1 MLQAEHFYFFLCCL
15 ALLPG
20 TIQSE
25 EVINPGK
32 KCHVSNEESEIQI
45 DLSLNSL
52 EQDDPILI
60 KAIQDRL
67 IPPSPDN
74 VPYNFTG

>member
-1 MLQAEHFYFFLCCL
+1 M
-15 ALLPG
+15 LLP
-20 TIQSE
+20 
-25 EVINPGK
+25 K
-32 KCHVSNEESEIQI
+32 KLLFFYCCCVLVPAICESIDYSNKCDVSKESEITI

-60 KAIQDRL
+60 RAIQDRL
-67 IPPSPDN
+67 IPPSSDT